1 METDTVSIE
10 QFVKENRVVIRA
22 ERVDRNPNMR
32 DQQMD
37 HWKVTLKTKRDR
49 CRSLTLYFSK
59 GYGHNGASPEV
70 AEVLN
75 CLASESSGTD
85 QDFADWCSDLGYD
98 ADSREAERIYKVCL
112 HQAGRLRR
120 FLGDEQ
126 YERLLYHVDNN

>member
-1 METDTVSIE
+1 M
-10 QFVKENRVVIRA
+10 
-22 ERVDRNPNMR
+22 
-32 DQQMD
+32 
-37 HWKVTLKTKRDR
+37 
-49 CRSLTLYFSK
+49 
-59 GYGHNGASPEV
+59 

-98 ADSREAERIYKVCL
+98 TDSREAERLYKVCL

-126 YERLLYHVDNN
+126 HERLLYHVDH